1 MENTKITKREV
12 LTAIVEAVAAGLV
25 DFGAITEQ
33 KVDNDAVQAYAE
45 NEITLLDKKA
55 AKAKAK
61 AAEKKA
67 EADELE
73 IAVQNALTD
82 EFAPIA
88 DIAASIEGDD
98 VTVSKVTYRLTKLV
112 KAGVAEKQEIK
123 VSADGE
129 KTRKIM
135 GYRLAAG
142 VDAE

>member
-12 LTAIVEAVAAGLV
+12 LTAIVEAVVAGLV

-67 EADELE
+67 EADDLE
-73 IAVQNALTD
+73 VAVQNALTD
-82 EFAPIA
+82 EFTPIA
-88 DIAASIEGDD
+88 DIAANIEGDD

-123 VSADGE
+123 VSGEGE

-135 GYRLAAG
+135 GYRLANI
-142 VDAE
+142 AE